1 MGATVARAAARASGG
16 VGMTTMSHGLKAGP
30 GRCEEASPLSHGAY
44 IPCNAPATVMVKHRG
59 RAEGPYRM
67 CPECAS
73 HNVKNRNAEI
83 VGAIPAGDTVINR
96 PPITMTPVDDLV
108 RRATFDVPEKEQ
120 QALESDIQ
128 AQLASLPTVITDEDT
143 YAAAKTFLPKL
154 KQAEDKV
161 LAFFNCDGDGN
172 KEKGIK
178 PLAYRVWKGICDK
191 EGAALKPIKAARD
204 RLAGLIY
211 AWEQELQRLRREQEL
226 AESKRLQEQQQAQ
239 ALEEAIALND
249 AGAVEMAEQV
259 VEQAIA
265 APAPVVVLPSKA
277 VRVDGVSIRENWTF
291 AYEGASAGQRWKDL
305 TDDQR
310 KRVLQFIP
318 REYLVP
324 DEGAIGKVVKAMKS
338 GARIPGVRAYD
349 AGTVVV
355 RG

>member
-1 MGATVARAAARASGG
+1 
-16 VGMTTMSHGLKAGP
+16 MTTMSHGLKAGP

-128 AQLASLPTVITDEDT
+128 AQLAGLPTVITDQDT
-143 YAAAKTFLPKL
+143 YAAAKAFLPRL

-161 LAFFNCDGDGN
+161 LLFFRDIKDAAFKAHKAITA
-172 KEKGIK
+172 KES
-178 PLAYRVWKGICDK
+178 
-191 EGAALKPIKAARD
+191 EHLKPIKTARD
-204 RLAGLIY
+204 RLSRLIY
-211 AWEQELQRLRREQEL
+211 DYERELDRLRREQEL
-226 AESKRLQEQQQAQ
+226 IESKRLQEQQQAQ
-239 ALEEAIALND
+239 ALEEAVALSD

-265 APAPVVVLPSKA
+265 VPAPVVVLPSPA
-277 VRVDGVSIRENWTF
+277 VAVQGVSIAQNWQWKFAGCGSGLSWDQLSQEERE
-291 AYEGASAGQRWKDL
+291 
-305 TDDQR
+305 
-310 KRVLQFIP
+310 RVLRFLP
-318 REYLVP
+318 REHMRP
-324 DEGAIGKVVKAMKS
+324 DDKAITKIVKAMR
-338 GARIPGVRAYD
+338 GGTRIPGIEVFD
-349 AGTVVV
+349 AGSVRV